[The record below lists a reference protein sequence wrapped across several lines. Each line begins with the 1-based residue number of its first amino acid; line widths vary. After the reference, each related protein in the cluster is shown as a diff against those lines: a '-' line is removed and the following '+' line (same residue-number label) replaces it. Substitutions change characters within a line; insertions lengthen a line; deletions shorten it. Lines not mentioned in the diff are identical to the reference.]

1 MIGRV
6 NMHASKP
13 RNSGNRK
20 TRSFG
25 LMAITL
31 GSALYTASLSA
42 DTYLLPAGGNTV
54 IGAVGLIEAI
64 HEDTLP
70 DLAYV
75 YDQGFQEMK
84 LANPR
89 VDTWIPREG
98 TEVVVPSFYVL
109 PDTPREGIVINVPE
123 MRLYYFPKPK
133 EGEAAVVVTYP
144 ISIGRQDWTTPL
156 GLAKVR

>member
-13 RNSGNRK
+13 PRGGNK
-20 TRSFG
+20 PIRSFG

-31 GSALYTASLSA
+31 GGALYTASLSA
-42 DTYLLPAGGNTV
+42 DTYLLPAEGNTV
-54 IGAVGLIEAI
+54 IGAVGLVEAI

-89 VDTWIPREG
+89 VDTWIPRE
-98 TEVVVPSFYVL
+98 
-109 PDTPREGIVINVPE
+109 RAQ
-123 MRLYYFPKPK
+123 K
-133 EGEAAVVVTYP
+133 
-144 ISIGRQDWTTPL
+144 
-156 GLAKVR
+156 